1 MEDLKQRLIDFA
13 RVRYDMGQTRFEDLC
28 GLGHGTISA
37 IKSNGPSA
45 SVIIRIAQ
53 QHLNEWIKRVCRAVG
68 IDDAVEVTTSTGI
81 KHTTTTKRKWELV
94 TSHTARRTGITL
106 LYLTGVPLQQVMLIS
121 GHKDQDSIRHYL
133 RLTKEENVAILRD
146 NPFFK

>member
-53 QHLNEWIKRVCRAVG
+53 TCPELNLNWLFRGEGQMTLDAPAPPSSPAVQIGSIQTVNIGNWGELIELRKDKMQHE
-68 IDDAVEVTTSTGI
+68 
-81 KHTTTTKRKWELV
+81 
-94 TSHTARRTGITL
+94 
-106 LYLTGVPLQQVMLIS
+106 
-121 GHKDQDSIRHYL
+121 
-133 RLTKEENVAILRD
+133 
-146 NPFFK
+146 